1 MKNLLKVL
9 AILAITIFGG
19 VNLGKALADNEIK
32 LMINNKD
39 ALEYVDEG
47 TDLAIKWIEEKFEV
61 IF

>member
-47 TDLAIKWIEEKFEV
+47 TDLAIKWIEEKFEI